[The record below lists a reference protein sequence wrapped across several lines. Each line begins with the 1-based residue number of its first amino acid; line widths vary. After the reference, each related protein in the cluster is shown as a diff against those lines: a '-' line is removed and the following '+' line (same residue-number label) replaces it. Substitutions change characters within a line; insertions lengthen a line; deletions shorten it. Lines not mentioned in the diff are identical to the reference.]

1 MKKGLSCII
10 LLLLPMAGLAADAGS
25 AGNDVSL
32 LTPALKMLG
41 ALAVIIGLLLLI
53 YAASRKGFGFLP
65 KQREGSIKVLETKPL
80 GGKKFLCL
88 VSVRGQEMLLGL
100 SHDRIECLSKLPP
113 GKDFS
118 TSLQQQ
124 LEDETS

>member
-1 MKKGLSCII
+1 MKSVFGCII
-10 LLLLPMAGLAADAGS
+10 LLLLPAVGLAAD

-41 ALAVIIGLLLLI
+41 ALAIIIGLLLLI

-65 KQREGSIKVLETKPL
+65 KQREGSIKILETKAL

-88 VSVRGQEMLLGL
+88 VSVRGEEMLLGL
-100 SHDRIECLSKLPP
+100 SHDRIECLSKVPP
-113 GKDFS
+113 EKKFS
-118 TSLQQQ
+118 ASLDQQ
-124 LEDETS
+124 LEDKAS

>member
-1 MKKGLSCII
+1 MKRGVFSIS
-10 LLLLPMAGLAADAGS
+10 LLLIPTLLFAAEN
-25 AGNDVSL
+25 GNDVSV

-53 YAASRKGFGFLP
+53 YAASRKGFGILP
-65 KQREGSIKVLETKPL
+65 KQREGAIKILETKPL

-88 VSVRGQEMLLGL
+88 VSVRGQDMLLGM
-100 SHDRIECLSKLPP
+100 SNDRIECLSKLPP

-118 TSLQQQ
+118 ETLQQK
-124 LEDETS
+124 ENGES